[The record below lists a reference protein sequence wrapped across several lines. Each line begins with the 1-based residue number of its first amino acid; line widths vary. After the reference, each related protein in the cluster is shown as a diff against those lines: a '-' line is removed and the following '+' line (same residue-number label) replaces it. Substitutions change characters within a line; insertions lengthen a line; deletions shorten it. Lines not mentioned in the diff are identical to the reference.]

1 MRAQSRYIRKLD
13 IDFSVLP
20 DMCADME
27 DDHERSREAA
37 IEQLLLSAGYLM
49 EEASPEL
56 AMRIEPTR
64 HALEVRI
71 RLVEDTATDLLSL
84 ASAARAVLKQVHS

>member
-1 MRAQSRYIRKLD
+1 
-13 IDFSVLP
+13 
-20 DMCADME
+20 MCADME

-37 IEQLLLSAGYLM
+37 IEQLLLSAGDLM

-71 RLVEDTATDLLSL
+71 RLVRKQQPIFLLSHRRRGL
-84 ASAARAVLKQVHS
+84 F